1 MTRGEKVIAFIH
13 RYCLV
18 PEGKHVGKPIILDPF
33 QKKFILEIYDN
44 PANTRRAY
52 LSIARKNGK
61 TGLIAGIVL
70 AHLVGPEAQ
79 QNSQIISG
87 ARSRDQAAQ
96 VYNYASKMVM
106 LSPELS
112 AVVRIIPSGKK
123 LVGLPLNVEYKA
135 LSAEA
140 KTAHGLSP
148 IVAILDE
155 VGQVR
160 GAQDD
165 FIDAITTAQGAH
177 ESPLLMAISTQAAD
191 DADLFSIWL
200 DDAAGSHDPKIVCHL
215 YAAPPEA
222 ELLDEN
228 AWKAANPALG
238 TFRSYD
244 DLAEQAKQA
253 VRMPSSENTFR
264 NLMLNQRVSTV
275 SPFISRDVWKSC
287 GGAVLEFG
295 DAEVFAGLDL
305 SARTDL
311 TALVLTVKINGVW
324 HTKPYFWT
332 PEKGLIDRSKR
343 DRQPYDMWVRQGYM
357 QTTPGAT
364 VDYEYVAHDI
374 AAILE
379 NLNVKAVAYDRWRID
394 LMRKELD
401 KIGANLPLLEFGQ
414 GYKDMSGALDAL
426 ESELLNKRVAHGNNP
441 VLTMCAS
448 NAVVSKDP
456 AGNRKLDKAKA
467 TGRIDGLVAMAM
479 AFGMAAN
486 YVNDFDEESF
496 NDFLAKP
503 IGI

>member
-18 PEGKHVGKPIILDPF
+18 PEGQHVGKPIILDPF

-106 LSPELS
+106 LSSELS

-311 TALVLTVKINGVW
+311 TALVLTGKINGVW

>member
-18 PEGKHVGKPIILDPF
+18 PEGQHVGKPIILDPF

-123 LVGLPLNVEYKA
+123 LVGLPMNVEYKA

-215 YAAPPEA
+215 YAAPSEA
-222 ELLDEN
+222 ELLDEDG
-228 AWKAANPALG
+228 WKAANPALG

-311 TALVLTVKINGVW
+311 TALVLTGKINGVW